1 MDRDLEIVAIK
12 TLRKELDE
20 KLQLV
25 KRLDSC
31 KEVDICIVKLQ
42 EAIMWLGMDLKRL
55 NLPDPY
61 PSSKNPETG
70 NKIELTSDNLKL

>member
-70 NKIELTSDNLKL
+70 NKIEPTSDNLKL